1 MMHIISD
8 IDVNNAEWPEDVE
21 RIKRILLERGY
32 RATCKQCEEL
42 WDAYS
47 DSMCA
52 GWMNL
57 GDDDEDVFNN
67 IKGRISL

>member
-1 MMHIISD
+1 MKIIRE
-8 IDVNNAEWPEDVE
+8 IDVNNAEFPEDVE

-42 WDAYS
+42 WEAYS

-52 GWMNL
+52 GWMYL
-57 GDDDEDVFNN
+57 DEDDEDVFNN
-67 IKGRISL
+67 IRSRISL